1 MKGAETF
8 ATFAQSL
15 KIYPFRTEFTPSLV
29 ASSKNGTDS
38 TLAKCTNIVDG
49 PNTVNCSDPPPPE
62 DAASIAISVILIAL
76 IVTAWTF
83 GCIFSKREEQAE
95 KMS

>member
-1 MKGAETF
+1 MKGSNTFETF
-8 ATFAQSL
+8 SSIL
-15 KIYPFRTEFTPSLV
+15 KIYPFRTEFTPALTGH
-29 ASSKNGTDS
+29 SKNTTS
-38 TLAKCTNIVDG
+38 ATLSKCTNIVDG

-62 DAASIAISVILIAL
+62 NAASIAISVILMVLVI
-76 IVTAWTF
+76 TAWVF